1 MAEMS
6 RGEINDLIAGFAVK
20 DGEYRKALLA
30 DPKKVVS
37 MQLGQDVP
45 ESLNIQ
51 VIEDTAEKM
60 HMVLPYEPAEGDE
73 LSDADL
79 EMVAGGAGKGG
90 GGGSGYT
97 CNDIKGIGTHV
108 EIETSLI

>member
-6 RGEINDLIAGFAVK
+6 RGEVNDLIAGFAMK
-20 DGEYRKALLA
+20 DPEYKKALIA
-30 DPKKVVS
+30 NPEKVVS
-37 MQLGQDVP
+37 MQLGQELPDALKINVM
-45 ESLNIQ
+45 Q
-51 VIEDTAEKM
+51 DTAEVM
-60 HMVLPYEPAEGDE
+60 HMVLPYVPQEGAE

-79 EMVAGGAGKGG
+79 EMVAGGKGG
-90 GGGSGYT
+90 GGGGGYT